1 MVISQAMRNMN
12 VHSSARVMSD
22 TFVVSEKFIS
32 NCLKLFDEAMQLKAQ
47 KVEKHGY
54 RCKYSSLLRADRI
67 YDRELCFAGIQEQS
81 SVFDH

>member
-47 KVEKHGY
+47 KVETWVQMQIQ
-54 RCKYSSLLRADRI
+54 LLITGRPHI
-67 YDRELCFAGIQEQS
+67 
-81 SVFDH
+81 